1 MNRRWTILTTLS
13 LVAACSTTPAPAPQ
27 TATSTT
33 TTTSTTGQRD
43 ITPRASLPPALLP
56 LLPKNGIYASGGGLT
71 SPPWRIVVDLDA
83 KTIFVGQSTKPNAP
97 STGKLEKEAI
107 KELSARNGA
116 YLMGFA
122 HTAWTEAPPSAP
134 SEPMADYDEV
144 LVVLEGDDTFFLEGY
159 GPIRRPEAAK
169 MIVELR
175 AAAGL

>member
-1 MNRRWTILTTLS
+1 VNRRWTILTA
-13 LVAACSTTPAPAPQ
+13 LVLAAACSTSQPPPPQSPTPTEPS
-27 TATSTT
+27 TSA
-33 TTTSTTGQRD
+33 SGKRD
-43 ITPRASLPPALLP
+43 VTPRAKLPPALLP

-122 HTAWTEAPPSAP
+122 HTAWTEAPPTTP
-134 SEPMADYDEV
+134 PEPTADYDEV
-144 LVVLEGDDTFFLEGY
+144 LVVLEGDDTFYLEGY

-169 MIVELR
+169 TIVELR

>member
-27 TATSTT
+27 TATPTT
-33 TTTSTTGQRD
+33 TATTGQRE
-43 ITPRASLPPALLP
+43 ITPRSKLPPALLP

-97 STGKLEKEAI
+97 STGKLEKEQI
-107 KELSARNGA
+107 KDLSARNGA

-122 HTAWTEAPPSAP
+122 QTAWTEVPPTTP
-134 SEPMADYDEV
+134 PEPIADYDEV
-144 LVVLEGDDTFFLEGY
+144 LVVLQGEDTFYLEGY

-169 MIVELR
+169 TIVELR